1 MESIKGLSIRK
12 TIVLYIFIT
21 LIISYILSYF
31 VIHQAR
37 WEQQGVW
44 QKYMEG
50 VSIKERP
57 NQLEM
62 SDKDKWIS
70 ELCDFLQTYS
80 ILLIT
85 SVGVV
90 FAVCLFYKNKLQ
102 NPLKELSKA
111 SEEIGNNNLDFTI
124 SYSNRDEMGQ
134 LCRDFE
140 VMRLCLVKNNQQL
153 WGMVEKEKAL
163 RTSIAHDIRSPLAI
177 LKGYQEI
184 MLEYG
189 GTLDQDMRL
198 DMLQEGMAQIQR
210 IEEFLNIMQKLS
222 SLEERYIQMQEVVL
236 IKLAKQYRKNMEMLS
251 NGKECELL
259 LKTEKET
266 IVVDVEIVTEVLENL
281 LVNAFRYAKKKVLVQ
296 LFADS
301 KAFYIEVQDDGQ
313 GFTEDTEVLTRPY
326 YHANPQDDLTHFG
339 IGLYLCRI
347 YCEKHGGKLLL
358 GNWEYGGRAKAIFA
372 FGDKEGKKE
381 K

>member
-21 LIISYILSYF
+21 LIVSYILSYF
-31 VIHQAR
+31 VIHQAS
-37 WEQQGVW
+37 WEQREVW

-57 NQLEM
+57 NQSEM
-62 SDKDKWIS
+62 SDKDRVIS

-85 SVGVV
+85 SVGVI

-102 NPLKELSKA
+102 APLKELSKA
-111 SEEIGNNNLDFTI
+111 SAEVGNNNLDFTI

-222 SLEERYIQMQEVVL
+222 SLEERHIQMQEVVL
-236 IKLAKQYRKNMEMLS
+236 VKLAKQYRKNMEMLS

-281 LVNAFRYAKKKVLVQ
+281 LVNAFRYAKKKVFVQ
-296 LFADS
+296 LLADS

-372 FGDKEGKKE
+372 IGDKESKKE